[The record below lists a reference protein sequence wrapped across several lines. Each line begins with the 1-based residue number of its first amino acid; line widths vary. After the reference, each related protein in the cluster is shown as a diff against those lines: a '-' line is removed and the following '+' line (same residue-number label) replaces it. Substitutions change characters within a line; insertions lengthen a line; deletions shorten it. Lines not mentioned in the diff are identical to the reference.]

1 MDTKRYNVLDL
12 IRGIAIVN
20 MIIYHALWDLVYLCD
35 IDMDWYDSV
44 GAYVWQ
50 QAICWTFIFVSG
62 FSFCLGKK
70 SLKRGF
76 LVLAMGAIIS
86 VVTAV
91 FVPEEKILFG
101 VLTLIGSCMI
111 IFSFLD
117 KYLKNS
123 NPLLGLFVS
132 IIAFVLLKNINDGYI
147 GFEKWNL
154 VKLPDFLYSNILSTY
169 LGFTENGFAS
179 SDYFSLFPWI
189 FLFSAGYYLFKI
201 CKMKNWL
208 RYFEQSKIKCLEKMG
223 KHSLG
228 IYMLHQP
235 VIYLILSLIQRY

>member
-1 MDTKRYNVLDL
+1 METKRYNCLDL
-12 IRGIAIVN
+12 IRGAAIVN
-20 MIIYHALWDLVYLCD
+20 MIIYHTLWDLVYLCD
-35 IDMDWYDSV
+35 AYIPWYNSL

-50 QAICWTFIFVSG
+50 QAICWTFILISG

-70 SLKRGF
+70 SLKRGV
-76 LVLAMGAIIS
+76 LVALMGVIIS

-91 FVPEEKILFG
+91 FIPEEKIFFG
-101 VLTLIGSCMI
+101 ILTLIGSCMI

-117 KYLKNS
+117 KYLKKS
-123 NPLLGLFVS
+123 KPLIGLSVS
-132 IIAFVLLKNINDGYI
+132 IIAFVLMRNINDGYI

-154 VKLPDFLYSNILSTY
+154 VRLPDFLYANILSTY
-169 LGFTENGFAS
+169 LGFTKRGFES
-179 SDYFSLFPWI
+179 LDYFSLIPWI

-201 CKMKNWL
+201 CKTKDWL
-208 RYFEQSKIKCLEKMG
+208 RYFEHSKIKWLEKVG

-235 VIYLILSLIQRY
+235 VIYLILSFFR

>member
-1 MDTKRYNVLDL
+1 MDTKRYNCLDL
-12 IRGIAIVN
+12 IRGAAIVN

-35 IDMDWYDSV
+35 AYIPWYESL
-44 GAYVWQ
+44 GTYIWQ
-50 QAICWTFIFVSG
+50 QAICWTFILVSG

-70 SLKRGF
+70 SLKRGI
-76 LVLAMGAIIS
+76 LVTLMGVIIS
-86 VVTAV
+86 VVTSV
-91 FVPEEKILFG
+91 LIPEEKILFG
-101 VLTLIGSCMI
+101 ILTLIGSCMI

-117 KYLKNS
+117 KHLQKS
-123 NPLLGLFVS
+123 KPLIGLTVS
-132 IIAFVLLKNINDGYI
+132 IIAFVLFRNINDGYV

-154 VKLPDFLYSNILSTY
+154 VKLPDFLYANIFSTY
-169 LGFTENGFAS
+169 LGFPKSGFES

-189 FLFSAGYYLFKI
+189 FLFSVGYYLFKI

-208 RYFEQSKIKCLEKMG
+208 RYFEQSRIKWLEKMG

-235 VIYLILSLIQRY
+235 IIYLILSLF

>member
-1 MDTKRYNVLDL
+1 MDTKRYNGLDL
-12 IRGIAIVN
+12 IRGAAIVN

-35 IDMDWYDSV
+35 VNIAWYDSL
-44 GAYVWQ
+44 GAYAWQ
-50 QAICWTFIFVSG
+50 QAICWTFILVSG

-70 SLKRGF
+70 SLKRGL
-76 LVLAMGAIIS
+76 LVTLMGTTIS
-86 VVTAV
+86 VVTSV
-91 FVPEEKILFG
+91 FIPEGKILFG
-101 VLTLIGSCMI
+101 ILTLIGSCMI

-117 KYLKNS
+117 KLLKRS
-123 NPLLGLFVS
+123 NPIVGLFIS

-154 VKLPDFLYSNILSTY
+154 IKLPDFLYANILSTY
-169 LGFTENGFAS
+169 LGFPKSGFES

-208 RYFEQSKIKCLEKMG
+208 RYFECSKIKWLEKMG
-223 KHSLG
+223 KHSLA
-228 IYMLHQP
+228 IYIFHQP
-235 VIYLILSLIQRY
+235 IIYLFLSLF